1 MIISLIF
8 FTIIFLYHSFIY
20 KHDLFCLF
28 NISFI
33 LLIVFSNFQV
43 IFEKSKIKRKCF
55 INCIFEKESFLYRLL
70 NNYFFIF
77 VFSLLIAILYTIILI
92 QFLIKTDLI
101 NLIIIFVGILFA
113 EIIFNKLSSIGIK
126 KEYNNWILISFVSF
140 ISSTLLSF
148 ILIIKNYYFSSLPQ
162 FLDINF
168 LKTFEN
174 ISHIYF
180 SNCWVMNKFLYFSNL
195 IDSLN
200 GFIAE
205 KAILLNINSLINI
218 FVAIQFLFVSFIG
231 IFALHYTYFYIKIS
245 LKGISNAKQRN

>member
-8 FTIIFLYHSFIY
+8 FIIIFLYHTFVY

-33 LLIVFSNFQV
+33 LLILFSNFQV

-55 INCIFEKESFLYRLL
+55 INCIFEKDSFLYRLL
-70 NNYFFIF
+70 NSYFFIF
-77 VFSLLIAILYTIILI
+77 LISLFIAIFYTLILI

-101 NLIIIFVGILFA
+101 NLIIIFLGIILADVLFK
-113 EIIFNKLSSIGIK
+113 KLSSIGIK

-148 ILIIKNYYFSSLPQ
+148 ILIIKNYYFSTLPQ

-180 SNCWVMNKFLYFSNL
+180 SNCWLMNKFLYFSNL

-231 IFALHYTYFYIKIS
+231 IFALHYTYFYIKI
-245 LKGISNAKQRN
+245 LIQRTLNAK